1 MGANRMSGSEINKM
15 NSKVSEI
22 RFIWGDLPEEEI
34 TGKIQ
39 RVSLLTHP
47 PENHNVDMIIFFC
60 FRSGS

>member
-1 MGANRMSGSEINKM
+1 MVSYGANRMSGSEINKM

-22 RFIWGDLPEEEI
+22 RFILGDLPEEEI

-47 PENHNVDMIIFFC
+47 PEK
-60 FRSGS
+60 S